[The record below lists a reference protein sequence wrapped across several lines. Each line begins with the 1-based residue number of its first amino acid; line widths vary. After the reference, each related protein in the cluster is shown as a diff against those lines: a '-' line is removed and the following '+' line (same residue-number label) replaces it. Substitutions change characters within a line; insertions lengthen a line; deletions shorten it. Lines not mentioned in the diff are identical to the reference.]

1 MSEASESNESPDRP
15 SDAFI
20 RHVAHDLRASLN
32 AVVGWAELVKSGV
45 LPQEDLARAGDTI
58 VRHSRQ
64 LSQRLGDALDLWRL
78 DVGLLAVEPR
88 PASVASAVRAAV
100 DAARPQFDSRR
111 VQCRLQVLG
120 DVSAAIDGPRLTQA
134 LVALLADA
142 AANTPAGEGVDVVAG
157 EDAGDALVRIAGG
170 GRMPEPGWR
179 DRQPADTRTGGM
191 TRPFDFGLPLAHVL
205 IDQQRGTL
213 DVEQAGDRVV
223 FSVRLPAAARVDAPR
238 PAVDAPRAAGQAA
251 SPDNGRL
258 QGLRVLVVDDQRD
271 AREIIERLL
280 EPHGAVVTAVP
291 SVDAALA
298 ALQQGPVDV
307 VLSDIAMP
315 DRDGYDLIQS
325 IRRDTRLARLPAAA
339 LTAFSTAEDRARV
352 LDAGFQELLAK
363 PVQPSLLVETVAA
376 LSRRAERRH

>member
-1 MSEASESNESPDRP
+1 MSLPPESPDRP

-32 AVVGWAELVKSGV
+32 AVVGWAELVKSGA
-45 LPQEDLARAGDTI
+45 LPPEDLARAGDTI

-78 DVGLLAVEPR
+78 DVGLLAVAPR

-120 DVSAAIDGPRLTQA
+120 DVSAAIDGPRLVQA

-142 AANTPAGEGVDVVAG
+142 AANTPAGQGVDVVASA
-157 EDAGDALVRIAGG
+157 EAGDALVRIAGG

-179 DRQPADTRTGGM
+179 DRQPADTRTGGT
-191 TRPFDFGLPLAHVL
+191 TRPFDFGLPLSHVL
-205 IDQQRGTL
+205 IDRQRGTL
-213 DVEQAGDRVV
+213 EVEQAGDRVV
-223 FSVRLPAAARVDAPR
+223 FSVRLPAAAPVDAPR
-238 PAVDAPRAAGQAA
+238 PAEERASQ
-251 SPDNGRL
+251 DTGRL

-271 AREIIERLL
+271 AREIVERLL

-298 ALQQGPVDV
+298 ALRQGPVDV
-307 VLSDIAMP
+307 LVSDIAMP

-325 IRRDTRLARLPAAA
+325 IRSDARLARLPAAA

-352 LDAGFQELLAK
+352 LGAGFQELLAK
-363 PVQPSLLVETVAA
+363 PVQPALLVATVAA